1 MGCGLIIAEVN
12 VGLGARYTRIMDPI
26 INGRIQK
33 TCSNCKKFVY
43 LTVEEDE
50 NLIGCHVLCER
61 CDRAYYEWRLR
72 TNGVFVDTFLKSVEA
87 KRARPVK
94 PRAKKLHKKPS
105 ATQRKADRAKCG

>member
-1 MGCGLIIAEVN
+1 
-12 VGLGARYTRIMDPI
+12 MDPI
-26 INGRIQK
+26 INGRVQK

-50 NLIGCHVLCER
+50 NLIGCHVLCQR
-61 CDRAYYEWRLR
+61 CDAAYYAWRVR

-87 KRARPVK
+87 RRARPMK

-105 ATQRKADRAKCG
+105 AAQRKADRAKCG